1 MTAIAAADE
10 ESRKFPY
17 WRRNRQVVPL
27 ANALCGLGFSL
38 AWPFVPLMVRGL
50 GVHEN
55 LETWVGYMLLVFYL
69 ISFVVNPIWGGIADH
84 YGRKLMVLRAML
96 GMGGAMMLVPFAQ
109 TPIWFASAFMLIGV
123 FNGFTP
129 AGVALL
135 MANTPPSR
143 IGSVVSLA
151 QTGGLAGH
159 ALGPAVGAVLA
170 ALIDRQHWLFWISGG
185 LMLSGGLLV
194 ALFVQEV
201 KQLAP
206 GPWRPQWVGSLRE
219 LLAVPRMGPL
229 FLLAFVFSVMWYGSV
244 TNISVFVLQLL
255 AAQSADAGAEAFWVG
270 AAAMGLA
277 LSTLIAMPLW
287 GRVLDRIG
295 PARVL
300 AFAATATVVTHL
312 PLLVLQTPLQLVL
325 ARVAF
330 GLTAAGM
337 QAALFQ
343 LLRMHA
349 LPGMDARAISYATA
363 FQFFGMGVAPFAAG
377 LIGPVLGMRAYFAV
391 TIVLMLGGLVLWR
404 KGEGGKIKDEG

>member
-1 MTAIAAADE
+1 
-10 ESRKFPY
+10 
-17 WRRNRQVVPL
+17 
-27 ANALCGLGFSL
+27 
-38 AWPFVPLMVRGL
+38 
-50 GVHEN
+50 
-55 LETWVGYMLLVFYL
+55 
-69 ISFVVNPIWGGIADH
+69 
-84 YGRKLMVLRAML
+84 
-96 GMGGAMMLVPFAQ
+96 
-109 TPIWFASAFMLIGV
+109 
-123 FNGFTP
+123 
-129 AGVALL
+129 
-135 MANTPPSR
+135 
-143 IGSVVSLA
+143 
-151 QTGGLAGH
+151 
-159 ALGPAVGAVLA
+159 
-170 ALIDRQHWLFWISGG
+170 
-185 LMLSGGLLV
+185 
-194 ALFVQEV
+194 
-201 KQLAP
+201 
-206 GPWRPQWVGSLRE
+206 VGSLRE

-229 FLLAFVFSVMWYGSV
+229 FLLAFAFSVMWYGSV

-255 AAQSADAGAEAFWVG
+255 AVQSVDAGAEAFWVG

-300 AFAATATVVTHL
+300 AFAAAATVVTHL

-337 QAALFQ
+337 QAAIFQ